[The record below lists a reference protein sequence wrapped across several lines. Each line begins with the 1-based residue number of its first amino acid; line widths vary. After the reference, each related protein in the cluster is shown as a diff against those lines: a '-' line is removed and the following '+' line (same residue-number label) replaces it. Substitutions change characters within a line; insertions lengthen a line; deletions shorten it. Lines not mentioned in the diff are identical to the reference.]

1 MQNLR
6 RIIFCLLFAALD
18 SFCGELSVCTWNL
31 EWFPSGSSKGFA
43 SKEIESKRIS
53 LVAETLRK
61 LNSDIII
68 VQEIRDRKACEDLVE
83 ELKPNI
89 YTISVCTQFKEGFG
103 GAVGLQQVAILSK
116 LPATASW
123 AENWNTVS
131 ISDPPRGFAFASYR
145 IGTNDIGVYGVHLK
159 SNLTRGDVDR
169 GRQLNILKRELAA
182 EKIMR
187 HINEAPLN
195 KTNQLEAVIVG
206 GDFNTTLDQNE
217 FASERTLT
225 IFRDNQFES
234 GYEGIDSKQ
243 RITIPGK
250 GKYPDATFD
259 YLFVRPREIALI
271 PIITPVLVSDHYPV
285 ARKIRFKSTNKN

>member
-6 RIIFCLLFAALD
+6 RIIFCLLFATLD

-43 SKEIESKRIS
+43 SKEIEFKRTS
-53 LVAETLRK
+53 TVAETLSK
-61 LNSDIII
+61 LNCDILILQEVRDIIS
-68 VQEIRDRKACEDLVE
+68 CEQLVE
-83 ELKPNI
+83 ALKPLN

-103 GAVGLQQVAILSK
+103 GAVGLQQIAILSK
-116 LPATASW
+116 QQATASW
-123 AENWNTVS
+123 AENWNTVN
-131 ISDPPRGFAFASYR
+131 ISDPPRGFAFASFR

-159 SNLTRGDVDR
+159 SNLTRGDVER

-182 EKIMR
+182 EKVMR
-187 HINEAPLN
+187 HINESPFN
-195 KTNQLEAVIVG
+195 SSNQLEVVIVG

-225 IFRDNQFES
+225 IFADNQFET
-234 GYEGIDSKQ
+234 GYDGVELKQ

-259 YLFVRPREIALI
+259 YLFVRPKSISSK
-271 PIITPVLVSDHYPV
+271 PSITPVTVSDHYPV
-285 ARKIRFKSTNKN
+285 VWRINLQD

>member
-6 RIIFCLLFAALD
+6 RIIFCLLFTTFN
-18 SFCGELSVCTWNL
+18 SICGELSVCTWNL

-53 LVAETLRK
+53 LVAETLRQ

-83 ELKPNI
+83 ELKPNT

-116 LPATASW
+116 IPATASW

-145 IGTNDIGVYGVHLK
+145 IGTNDIGVYGIHLK
-159 SNLTRGDVDR
+159 SNLTRGDIDR

-187 HINEAPLN
+187 HINESPFN
-195 KTNQLEAVIVG
+195 KTNQLEVVIVG

-234 GYEGIDSKQ
+234 GYESLDLKQ
-243 RITIPGK
+243 RTTIPGK

-259 YLFVRPREIALI
+259 YLFVRPKSISSK
-271 PIITPVLVSDHYPV
+271 PTITPVSVSDHYPV
-285 ARKIRFKSTNKN
+285 VKRINLQD

>member
-1 MQNLR
+1 MQNMR

-31 EWFPSGSSKGFA
+31 EWFPSGSSKGIA
-43 SKEIESKRIS
+43 SKEIEFKRTL
-53 LVAETLRK
+53 LVAETLSK
-61 LNSDIII
+61 LNCDILIL
-68 VQEIRDRKACEDLVE
+68 QEVRDIQSCEDLVE
-83 ELKPNI
+83 ALKPLK

-103 GAVGLQQVAILSK
+103 GGVGLQQIAILSK
-116 LPATASW
+116 IPATASW
-123 AENWNTVS
+123 AENWNSVS

-159 SNLTRGDVDR
+159 SNLTRGDVER

-182 EKIMR
+182 EKVMR
-187 HINEAPLN
+187 HINESPFN
-195 KTNQLEAVIVG
+195 STNQFKVVIVG

-225 IFRDNQFES
+225 ILSDNQFES
-234 GYEGIDSKQ
+234 GYEGVELKQ

-250 GKYPDATFD
+250 AKYPDATFD
-259 YLFVRPREIALI
+259 NLFVRPKSISSK
-271 PIITPVLVSDHYPV
+271 PTITPVTVSDHYPV
-285 ARKIRFKSTNKN
+285 VRRINLQD

>member
-6 RIIFCLLFAALD
+6 RIIFCLLFATLD

-43 SKEIESKRIS
+43 SKEIEFKRTS
-53 LVAETLRK
+53 TVAETLSK
-61 LNSDIII
+61 LNCDILIL
-68 VQEIRDRKACEDLVE
+68 QEVRDIKSCEDLVE
-83 ELKPNI
+83 ALKPLK
-89 YTISVCTQFKEGFG
+89 YTVSICTQFKEGFG
-103 GAVGLQQVAILSK
+103 GAVGLQQIAILSK
-116 LPATASW
+116 IPATASW

-159 SNLTRGDVDR
+159 SNLTRGDVER
-169 GRQLNILKRELAA
+169 GRQLNIFKRELAA
-182 EKIMR
+182 EKVMR
-187 HINEAPLN
+187 HINESSFN
-195 KTNQLEAVIVG
+195 KTNQLEVVIVG

-217 FASERTLT
+217 FSSERTLT
-225 IFRDNQFES
+225 IFNENKFES
-234 GYEGIDSKQ
+234 GYEGVDLKQ

-259 YLFVRPREIALI
+259 YLFVRPKSISSK
-271 PIITPVLVSDHYPV
+271 PIITPVSVSDHFPV
-285 ARKIRFKSTNKN
+285 VIKINTNH

>member
-6 RIIFCLLFAALD
+6 RIIFCFLFATFN
-18 SFCGELSVCTWNL
+18 SFSGELSVCTWNL

-61 LNSDIII
+61 LNCDIII

-83 ELKPNI
+83 ELKPNT

-103 GAVGLQQVAILSK
+103 GAVGLQQIAILSK
-116 LPATASW
+116 IPATASW

-159 SNLTRGDVDR
+159 SNLIRGDVDR

-182 EKIMR
+182 EKIIR
-187 HINEAPLN
+187 HINESPFN
-195 KTNQLEAVIVG
+195 KTNQLEVVIVG

-225 IFRDNQFES
+225 IFQDNQFES
-234 GYEGIDSKQ
+234 GYKSVELKQ

-259 YLFVRPREIALI
+259 YLFVRPKPISSK
-271 PIITPVLVSDHYPV
+271 PIITPVSVSDHYPV
-285 ARKIRFKSTNKN
+285 VRTIGFKNTNQN

>member
-1 MQNLR
+1 
-6 RIIFCLLFAALD
+6 
-18 SFCGELSVCTWNL
+18 L

-53 LVAETLRK
+53 LVAETLSK
-61 LNSDIII
+61 LNCDILIL
-68 VQEIRDRKACEDLVE
+68 QEVRDIQSCEDLVE
-83 ELKPNI
+83 ALKPLK

-103 GAVGLQQVAILSK
+103 GGVGLQQIAILSK
-116 LPATASW
+116 IPATASW

-131 ISDPPRGFAFASYR
+131 ISDPPRGFAFASYT

-159 SNLTRGDVDR
+159 SNLTRGDVER

-182 EKIMR
+182 EKVMR
-187 HINEAPLN
+187 HINESPLN
-195 KTNQLEAVIVG
+195 RTNQFKVVIVG

-225 IFRDNQFES
+225 IFTENQFES
-234 GYEGIDSKQ
+234 GYEGVELKQ

-259 YLFVRPREIALI
+259 YLFVRPKSISSK
-271 PIITPVLVSDHYPV
+271 PTITPVTVSDHYPV
-285 ARKIRFKSTNKN
+285 VRRINLQD

>member
-53 LVAETLRK
+53 SVAETLRK
-61 LNSDIII
+61 LNCDILII
-68 VQEIRDRKACEDLVE
+68 QEVRDIKSCEDLVDA
-83 ELKPNI
+83 LKPLQ

-103 GAVGLQQVAILSK
+103 GGVGLQQIAILSK
-116 LPATASW
+116 IPATASW

-159 SNLTRGDVDR
+159 SNLTRGDIER

-182 EKIMR
+182 EKVMR
-187 HINEAPLN
+187 HINESPFN
-195 KTNQLEAVIVG
+195 RTNQFKVIIVG

-225 IFRDNQFES
+225 IFQDNQFES
-234 GYEGIDSKQ
+234 GYEGVELKQ

-259 YLFVRPREIALI
+259 YLFVHPKSISAK
-271 PIITPVLVSDHYPV
+271 PNITPVSVSDHYPV
-285 ARKIRFKSTNKN
+285 VRRINLQD